1 MNINDYKNTLDNKV
15 ILITGAG
22 GGIGFETAKYFAIM
36 GARVIILDIDK
47 EKGKNAEKIISST
60 HIDNVEFYHIN
71 LAEEN
76 SILKMKEY
84 VLDKYG
90 CPDIVFNNAA
100 VLHLGEIGK
109 VSSEDWDN
117 GYLVN
122 FKAPVLLVNCF
133 IGEMK
138 KRNTGTF
145 VFVSSSGA
153 VAYMGAYEIF
163 KTAQVELCNTLSMEL
178 ENTNIYSYT
187 ISPGLVK
194 TETAMKSIEIVAQSM
209 NISLEEF
216 YEMNKEHIISVEDAA
231 FGFALSVLKA
241 KEYNGQ
247 EIGSI
252 QVLNGLENKNESY
265 ENCDFDIL
273 LKVIKTYEEQY
284 FGWKRRNIF
293 ERQWVLR
300 DFKKCVGK
308 SADEVYS
315 IMKNMEKSNGILS
328 TDEYKLLETLI
339 LYWEHQYQLLQGFER
354 DKEKLQENGNI
365 INGWIL
371 DIKNCIENEKVESH
385 WLNR

>member
-1 MNINDYKNTLDNKV
+1 MNINDYKKTLDNKIV
-15 ILITGAG
+15 LITGAG
-22 GGIGFETAKYFAIM
+22 GGIGFETAKCFAIM
-36 GARVIILDIDK
+36 GAKVIILEINT
-47 EKGKNAEKIISST
+47 EKGERAEKIINS
-60 HIDNVEFYHIN
+60 IYKDRVEFYNIN

-76 SILKMKEY
+76 SILKMKKY
-84 VLDKYG
+84 ILDKYG

-100 VLHLGEIGK
+100 ILHLGEIGK
-109 VSSEDWDN
+109 VSSNDWDN

-133 IGEMK
+133 IDEMR
-138 KRNTGTF
+138 KRNSGTF

-163 KTAQVELCNTLSMEL
+163 KTAQVELSNTLSMEL

-194 TETAMKSIEIVAQSM
+194 TETAMKSIEVVAQSM

-231 FGFALSVLKA
+231 LGFALSVLNA

-247 EIGSI
+247 ELGSI

-265 ENCDFDIL
+265 ESCNFEL
-273 LKVIKTYEEQY
+273 LSRVIKTYEEQY
-284 FGWKRRNIF
+284 LGWKERNIF

-308 SADEVYS
+308 SADEVYK
-315 IMKNMEKSNGILS
+315 IMKSMEKSKGILS
-328 TDEYKLLETLI
+328 TDEYKLLESLI
-339 LYWEHQYQLLQGFER
+339 VYWEHQYELLQGFEKN
-354 DKEKLQENGNI
+354 KEKLQENSNI
-365 INGWIL
+365 IKGWIL
-371 DIKNCIENEKVESH
+371 DIKTCINKQ
-385 WLNR
+385 R

>member
-36 GARVIILDIDK
+36 GAKVIILDIDK
-47 EKGKNAEKIISST
+47 EKGKTAEKSISST
-60 HIDNVEFYHIN
+60 YKDNVEFYHIN
-71 LAEEN
+71 LAEEY

-84 VLDKYG
+84 IFKKNG

-100 VLHLGEIGK
+100 ILHLGEIEK
-109 VSSEDWDN
+109 VSSSDWDH

-122 FKAPVLLVNCF
+122 FKAPILLVKCF
-133 IGEMK
+133 IKEMK
-138 KRNTGTF
+138 KRNSGTF

-163 KTAQVELCNTLSMEL
+163 KTAQVELSNTLSMEL

-194 TETAMKSIEIVAQSM
+194 TETAMKSIEVVAKNM
-209 NISLEEF
+209 NITLDEF
-216 YEMNKEHIISVEDAA
+216 YDMNKEHIINVEDAA
-231 FGFALSVLKA
+231 LGFALSVLKA
-241 KEYNGQ
+241 EEYNGQ
-247 EIGSI
+247 ELGSI
-252 QVLNGLENKNESY
+252 QVLNSLENKSESY
-265 ENCDFDIL
+265 KNCDFDIL

-284 FGWKRRNIF
+284 FGWKERNIF

-300 DFKKCVGK
+300 DFKKTVGK
-308 SADEVYS
+308 SADEVYT
-315 IMKNMEKSNGILS
+315 ILKNMEKSNGILS
-328 TDEYKLLETLI
+328 TDDYKLLETLI
-339 LYWEHQYQLLQGFER
+339 LYWEHQYQLLQGFEK
-354 DKEKLQENGNI
+354 DKEKRQENSNI

-371 DIKNCIENEKVESH
+371 DIKNCIGNEKNGKSI
-385 WLNR
+385 LK